1 MTHSIYLYIAIMA
14 GVSFLIRTLP
24 LTLIRRPITNRFLRS
39 FLFYVP
45 YVTLAVMT
53 FPAIMNATQSPIA
66 GAAAMV
72 IGIVAAWCGLDF
84 SRLARLLRDSADL
97 RAFYR
102 VSKSCK
108 TPSADFPRRVFLCIH
123 STFSSPTEKKYSTF
137 SLTFLPITRIRAMEY
152 ASS

>member
-1 MTHSIYLYIAIMA
+1 MKTYLYILVMA
-14 GVSFLIRTLP
+14 ATTYLIRVLP
-24 LTLIRRPITNRFLRS
+24 LTLIRKPIRSVFLRS

-45 YVTLAVMT
+45 YVTLSVMT
-53 FPAIMNATQSPIA
+53 FPTVAHRGRCRHGHRHHRCMVRA
-66 GAAAMV
+66 GASPRV
-72 IGIVAAWCGLDF
+72 
-84 SRLARLLRDSADL
+84 ARLLRDSADL

-123 STFSSPTEKKYSTF
+123 SIFSSPTEKKYSTF

>member
-1 MTHSIYLYIAIMA
+1 MSGKIYLYILVCAA
-14 GVSFLIRTLP
+14 VSFLIRELP

-72 IGIVAAWCGLDF
+72 IGIVAAWCGLG
-84 SRLARLLRDSADL
+84 LLP
-97 RAFYR
+97 
-102 VSKSCK
+102 VSLVCCA
-108 TPSADFPRRVFLCIH
+108 TVLILEHFIV
-123 STFSSPTEKKYSTF
+123 
-137 SLTFLPITRIRAMEY
+137 
-152 ASS
+152 